1 MKQLQMVGPR
11 TSRIIEVSD
20 LVPGPGQVLIKVKY
34 TGLCMS
40 DWHPWAE
47 AKGGEFM
54 GHEPLGTVVAL
65 GEGVTKYKVGDKV
78 TGLCDT
84 PSYAEYCLCR

>member
-1 MKQLQMVGPR
+1 MKQLQMIGPR
-11 TSRIIEVSD
+11 KSHIIEVPA

-47 AKGGEFM
+47 A
-54 GHEPLGTVVAL
+54 
-65 GEGVTKYKVGDKV
+65 
-78 TGLCDT
+78 
-84 PSYAEYCLCR
+84 